1 MRQAGDA
8 KLDCWLDFED
18 LHPCDFLSNAEN
30 RIPFFGKKTP
40 EKYKNNA
47 LIFFFFFE
55 LYFSSYDFSSLSD
68 F

>member
-1 MRQAGDA
+1 MRQADDA

-18 LHPCDFLSNAEN
+18 LHPCDFLSNDEN

-47 LIFFFFFE
+47 LIFFFNVIFLTIFPH
-55 LYFSSYDFSSLSD
+55 SLT
-68 F
+68 FNN